1 MPGID
6 RLFRGMRIAAS
17 ALKAERTRV
26 DVITKNIANSRVT
39 NSAETGEAYRRE
51 VVSFEPLMERTQRG
65 KEVVGVQVS
74 SIEQDTETPFQEV
87 HEPGHPDADANG
99 MVRYPN
105 VNAVRE
111 YTDLITAMRAYEANI
126 GVMESMEQM
135 ASQALRLAE

>member
-65 KEVVGVQVS
+65 KEIVGVQVS

-135 ASQALRLAE
+135 ASQALRLAD

>member
-6 RLFRGMRIAAS
+6 RLCRGMRIAAS

-39 NSAETGEAYRRE
+39 SSAETGEAYRRE

-65 KEVVGVQVS
+65 KEIVGVQVS

-126 GVMESMEQM
+126 GVLESMEQM

>member
-39 NSAETGEAYRRE
+39 SSAETGEAYRRE

-65 KEVVGVQVS
+65 KEIVGVQVS

>member
-39 NSAETGEAYRRE
+39 SSAETGEAYRRE

-65 KEVVGVQVS
+65 KEIVGVQVS

-126 GVMESMEQM
+126 GVLESMEQM

>member
-39 NSAETGEAYRRE
+39 NSGETGEAYRRE

-65 KEVVGVQVS
+65 KEIVGVQVS

>member
-26 DVITKNIANSRVT
+26 DVITKNISNARVT
-39 NSAETGEAYRRE
+39 SSAETGEAYRRE

-65 KEVVGVQVS
+65 KEIVGVQVS

>member
-1 MPGID
+1 
-6 RLFRGMRIAAS
+6 
-17 ALKAERTRV
+17 
-26 DVITKNIANSRVT
+26 
-39 NSAETGEAYRRE
+39 
-51 VVSFEPLMERTQRG
+51 
-65 KEVVGVQVS
+65 VS
-74 SIEQDTETPFQEV
+74 SIEQDTDTPFQEV
-87 HEPGHPDADANG
+87 HEPGHPDADENG

>member
-65 KEVVGVQVS
+65 KEIVGVQVS

>member
-1 MPGID
+1 
-6 RLFRGMRIAAS
+6 
-17 ALKAERTRV
+17 
-26 DVITKNIANSRVT
+26 
-39 NSAETGEAYRRE
+39 
-51 VVSFEPLMERTQRG
+51 
-65 KEVVGVQVS
+65 
-74 SIEQDTETPFQEV
+74 
-87 HEPGHPDADANG
+87 

>member
-51 VVSFEPLMERTQRG
+51 VVSYEPLMERTQRG
-65 KEVVGVQVS
+65 KEIVGVQVS